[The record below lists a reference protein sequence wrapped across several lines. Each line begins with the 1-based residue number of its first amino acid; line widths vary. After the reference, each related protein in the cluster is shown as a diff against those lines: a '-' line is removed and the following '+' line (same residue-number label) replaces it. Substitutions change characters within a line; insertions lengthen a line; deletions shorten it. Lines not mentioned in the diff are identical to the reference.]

1 MAVMGIEVDRR
12 RHVRSAA
19 ADVPLTAVVF
29 MRDVAVGR
37 FIVQNLSAGGALLT
51 GRRDV
56 PLDERVRVMLPLPG
70 RDPLVV
76 DGRVARRADAGN
88 EIVAL
93 AVQFRHKSPRTEDE
107 IHEALASELLRISR
121 VEQRSALVVQD
132 SPELCGRL
140 QRDLEQMG
148 YQVHLARTPLDV
160 VRVLED
166 PQIGVDVAFVDV
178 SAGEVDGL
186 ALLRFLRDEHP
197 GVRRVL
203 VQGAVRPSV
212 AELMET
218 ASFVHR
224 VLAEPWDRSVLND
237 TLGEG

>member
-1 MAVMGIEVDRR
+1 MAVMELEVDRR
-12 RHVRSAA
+12 RHTRSMA

-37 FIVQNLSAGGALLT
+37 FVVQNLSAGGVLLT

-76 DGRVARRADAGN
+76 EGRVARRADAGN
-88 EIVAL
+88 DIVAL
-93 AVQFRHKSPRTEDE
+93 AVQFRHRNTRTEDE
-107 IHEALASELLRISR
+107 IHEALAGELMRISR
-121 VEQRSALVVQD
+121 VERRSALVVQD
-132 SPELCGRL
+132 SPELCTRL
-140 QRDLEQMG
+140 AKDLSEMG
-148 YQVHLARTPLDV
+148 YHVHLARAPLDV

-166 PQIGVDVAFVDV
+166 PQIGVDVAFIDV

-186 ALLRFLRDEHP
+186 ALLRFLRDDHA

-224 VLAEPWDRSVLND
+224 VLAEPWDRAVLREA
-237 TLGEG
+237 LGE

>member
-1 MAVMGIEVDRR
+1 MAMMGIEVDRR
-12 RHVRSAA
+12 RHTRSTAA
-19 ADVPLTAVVF
+19 NAPLTAVVF

-76 DGRVARRADAGN
+76 EGRVSRKADAGN
-88 EIVAL
+88 DIVAL
-93 AVQFRHKSPRTEDE
+93 AVQFRHGNPRTEDE
-107 IHEALASELLRISR
+107 IQEALAGELMRISR
-121 VEQRSALVVQD
+121 VERRSALVVQD
-132 SPELCGRL
+132 SAELCTRL
-140 QRDLEQMG
+140 AKDLSEMG
-148 YQVHLARTPLDV
+148 YHVHLACTPLDV

-166 PQIGVDVAFVDV
+166 PQIGVEVAFVDV

-186 ALLRFLRDEHP
+186 ALLRFLRDDHP
-197 GVRRVL
+197 DVRRVL

-224 VLAEPWDRSVLND
+224 VLAEPWDRGV
-237 TLGEG
+237 LGEALGE